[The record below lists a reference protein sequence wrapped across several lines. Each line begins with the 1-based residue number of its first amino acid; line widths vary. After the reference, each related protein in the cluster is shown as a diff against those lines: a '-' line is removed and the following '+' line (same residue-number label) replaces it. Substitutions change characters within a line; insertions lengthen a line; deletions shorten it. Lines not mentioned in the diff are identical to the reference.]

1 MTSVLRISRRCEGYG
16 SIGFRVAQGTKMFE
30 NKWNILKIA
39 SLVLVLAGMAALV
52 MTIMM
57 GQNDAQGLLGSP

>member
-1 MTSVLRISRRCEGYG
+1 
-16 SIGFRVAQGTKMFE
+16 MFE
-30 NKWNILKIA
+30 NKFENKWSILKIA

-57 GQNDAQGLLGSP
+57 GQNGAQGLPGSP

>member
-1 MTSVLRISRRCEGYG
+1 
-16 SIGFRVAQGTKMFE
+16 MFE